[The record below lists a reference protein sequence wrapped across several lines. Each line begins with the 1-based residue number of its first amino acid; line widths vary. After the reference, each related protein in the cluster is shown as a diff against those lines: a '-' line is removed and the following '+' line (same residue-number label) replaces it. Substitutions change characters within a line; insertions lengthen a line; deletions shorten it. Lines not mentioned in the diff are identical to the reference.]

1 MAESESLTQA
11 REDEDSLLTLVDER
25 GVLHCFLDGSYFLGS
40 VALPDG
46 LPSATLFKHPCKPLI
61 FLHPQSLG
69 SDLLSTGM
77 QPLVV
82 NIPLLATP
90 RVRDF
95 ARLSSAARELMWYI
109 MRVVNEVRE
118 GWLGSE
124 SFTGARD
131 IGIKWVQALERRLRE
146 QYGRRCSILRRCFG
160 NMQIRADQ
168 HPNVILELTTLLAT
182 GSGSEGLTDFIAGS
196 EQNSERVDFS
206 RSLTPDL
213 MSLPDSSKMGH
224 LSHGIANKGTRS
236 CDYTHHSSLP
246 EVAYHPG

>member
-1 MAESESLTQA
+1 MAESEPSVQA
-11 REDEDSLLTLVDER
+11 REGEDSLLILVDER

-46 LPSATLFKHPCKPLI
+46 LPSATLFKHPYKPLI
-61 FLHPQSLG
+61 FLHPQSLD

-82 NIPLLATP
+82 DIPLLATP

-95 ARLSSAARELMWYI
+95 ARLSSAARELTWYI

-118 GWLGSE
+118 SWLGSE

-160 NMQIRADQ
+160 DIHICSDQ
-168 HPNVILELTTLLAT
+168 NPNVILDLTTLLVT
-182 GSGSEGLTDFIAGS
+182 GSGSEGLTDFITSS
-196 EQNSERVDFS
+196 EQNSERVGFS
-206 RSLTPDL
+206 RSL
-213 MSLPDSSKMGH
+213 LPNFTLPLDSSKMGF
-224 LSHGIANKGTRS
+224 LSHRITNEDA
-236 CDYTHHSSLP
+236 
-246 EVAYHPG
+246 